1 MGHAPLQP
9 HSNFSFYF
17 ANRYAILRYYQ
28 VLSYLKEPIDF
39 RQKMVII
46 ILTCREKLKQETAT
60 SPRRTIEFGEGFFS
74 IHTARRSTRGS
85 GLRTDVK
92 VNPCLPCQQNCPK
105 YGTLVQ
111 RCFLSKVFLVITV
124 TDRAYLQKWYLPHC
138 SFVSILTAFKKFP
151 RWSGTC
157 SVCSPDGNRLL
168 FLYPHK
174 STPAG
179 SWSRESSLERSK
191 PFWERQ
197 PSQLYTKI
205 LKGKNK
211 FTAGKTPDSHQIEG
225 PLTIAVTKTM
235 EERRRPSEQIMDG
248 ALLLIT
254 WAKFLPAREPTKFN
268 EHEPLNIKTGDCFLG
283 QRRTNP

>member
-1 MGHAPLQP
+1 M
-9 HSNFSFYF
+9 
-17 ANRYAILRYYQ
+17 
-28 VLSYLKEPIDF
+28 
-39 RQKMVII
+39 
-46 ILTCREKLKQETAT
+46 
-60 SPRRTIEFGEGFFS
+60 
-74 IHTARRSTRGS
+74 
-85 GLRTDVK
+85 
-92 VNPCLPCQQNCPK
+92 
-105 YGTLVQ
+105 
-111 RCFLSKVFLVITV
+111 ITV
-124 TDRAYLQKWYLPHC
+124 TDRAYLQKWSLPHC

-174 STPAG
+174 STQAG
-179 SWSRESSLERSK
+179 SWSRESSLESSK

-248 ALLLIT
+248 TLLLIT

-268 EHEPLNIKTGDCFLG
+268 ELG